1 MPHLEPRSVH
11 WLAPTTIILALVVG
25 FFFALGHHF
34 FYVGLDGGPVSTES
48 YHLAGKT
55 LPKQQFNTS
64 VGILFALLVRTFLS
78 IAVSTAY
85 VQLFWRYIRT
95 AKQSPRLAELDWASS
110 SVNNVLRIF
119 NFKFWS
125 KYSAL
130 VALAMVFW

>member
-1 MPHLEPRSVH
+1 MLYLGSRSVH
-11 WLAPTTIILALVVG
+11 WLAPTTIVLALVVG
-25 FFFALGHHF
+25 FLLALGHHF
-34 FYVGLDGGPVSTES
+34 FYFSLDGEPVSTES

-64 VGILFALLVRTFLS
+64 VGIGFALLVRTFLS

-85 VQLFWRYIRT
+85 VQLFWRSIRT

-110 SVNNVLRIF
+110 GVNNILGIV
-119 NFKFWS
+119 NFKFWW

-130 VALAMVFW
+130 VALAIVFW